1 MVLPVATLSAGD
13 DADLR
18 GLPDSAE
25 IITKA
30 LAWADWQQEQPY
42 IKTLTGLYENVT
54 EVLDKRGELKSRDE
68 ILHRMES
75 FDGHTF
81 YRRVRI
87 NGRALTDSERRQ
99 ERERRRRFLEDLKR
113 QKLKSDYS
121 RSEGTRHLQF
131 DRDLVSRYRSKVVGR
146 EEVNS
151 RTAYLL
157 EFEPKSKRLPVRRRI
172 DYALNH
178 SRGKVWI
185 DTEDYGVARIEFH
198 LIEPVT
204 FFFFLGKLTRADG
217 VLQMVR
223 LENGHWLPQHL
234 KLYYNGRIFFR
245 RLHRRST
252 MKWSNFGPGVVA
264 DGG

>member
-1 MVLPVATLSAGD
+1 MQDLPAA
-13 DADLR
+13 
-18 GLPDSAE
+18 AE

-30 LAWADWQQEQPY
+30 LASADWQQEQPY
-42 IKTLTGLYENVT
+42 IKTLTGVYENVS
-54 EVLDKRGELKSRDE
+54 EVLDRRGELKSRDE

-87 NGRALTDSERRQ
+87 NGRALTDTERRQ

-113 QKLKSDYS
+113 NKLRSDYS
-121 RSEGTRHLQF
+121 RSEGARHLQF
-131 DRDLVSRYRSKVVGR
+131 NRDLVSRYRAKVAGR
-146 EEVNS
+146 EELNG
-151 RTAYLL
+151 RMAYLL
-157 EFEPKSKRLPVRRRI
+157 EFEPKSKRLAVRRRI

-178 SRGKVWI
+178 SRGKVWV
-185 DTEDYGVARIEFH
+185 DTEDYGVARVEFH
-198 LIEPVT
+198 LMEPVT
-204 FFFFLGKLTRADG
+204 FFFFLGRLTRADG

-234 KLYYNGRIFFR
+234 KLYYNGRVFFR

-252 MKWSNFGPGVVA
+252 MKWSKYGTAAGA
-264 DGG
+264 GGE